1 MPTTVVHG
9 VLGVGQRQNLP
20 SAGAGPAT
28 WTRWRV
34 PCPAPSGDRLSEDR
48 RSKNRNPATKHEMKT
63 NATALAAVILTASA
77 CSGIQSALDVRGPGA
92 AGIAELWWFML
103 VAGGSVYAAVLVL
116 LSFAV
121 FRRRPE
127 DGSAPTPAERRH
139 ATWILGGGV
148 TVSAVILA
156 AVFAAT
162 LRALGMV
169 HPGAHDSS
177 DPAEFT
183 IQVTGN
189 QWWWDV
195 RYPGG
200 SPDDVIA
207 TANEIRIPTGRRVRL
222 ELRSTDVIHSLW
234 VPNLQGK
241 TDLIPGRTTVT
252 WIEAD
257 QPGISRGQCAEYC
270 GMQHANMALIVIAES
285 PPDFERWLAQERLPA
300 QPAADSLGRAG
311 QDVFVSAGCAT
322 CHTVRGTL
330 AGGRAGPDLTHFAS
344 RRTIA
349 AGTLSS
355 DRENLTAWIANPQV
369 IKPGNLMPS
378 VPLDAEQLRA
388 VVRYLETLK

>member
-1 MPTTVVHG
+1 VIVSETVAV
-9 VLGVGQRQNLP
+9 R
-20 SAGAGPAT
+20 SDAA
-28 WTRWRV
+28 R
-34 PCPAPSGDRLSEDR
+34 RLV
-48 RSKNRNPATKHEMKT
+48 
-63 NATALAAVILTASA
+63 ALAAVILTASA

-92 AGIAELWWFML
+92 ARIAELWWFML
-103 VAGGSVYAAVLVL
+103 AAGGAVYVAVLVL

-127 DGSAPTPAERRH
+127 DGAAPTERRH
-139 ATWILGGGV
+139 AIWIIGGGV
-148 TVSAVILA
+148 LVSAVVLA

-169 HPGAHDSS
+169 HPGAHDSA
-177 DPAEFT
+177 DPADLT
-183 IQVTGN
+183 VQVTGS

-200 SPDDVIA
+200 SSGDVIA

-252 WIEAD
+252 WLEAD

-285 PPDFERWLAQERLPA
+285 PRDFERWLAQERLPA

-311 QDVFVSAGCAT
+311 QDVFMSAGCAI
-322 CHTVRGTL
+322 CHTVRGTP
-330 AGGRAGPDLTHFAS
+330 AAGRAGPDLTHFAS

-355 DRENLTAWIANPQV
+355 DRENLTAWIASPQV
-369 IKPGNLMPS
+369 IKPGSLMPS
-378 VPLDAEQLRA
+378 VPLDPEQLRA
-388 VVRYLETLK
+388 VVRYLETLQ